1 MNLHLL
7 VKELTAIIS
16 GTDQPYREAR
26 LLAASLFGG
35 DMAAMYRGY
44 RTDVSP
50 ETAARLRL
58 AAVRRARGEPI
69 QHILG
74 EAWFHGRRF
83 ICDERAL
90 VPRPETET
98 LVDAVLAAGLPEKP
112 RILDVGTGS
121 GVIGITLALSLPGS
135 AVTATDTSPAAAALA
150 RENARFLG
158 ALNYTVIETDLT
170 AGLEGGFH
178 AVVANPPYI
187 PTGDIP
193 GLMREVLFDP
203 VTALDG
209 GPSGLDCIGRL
220 VYEAAGVLLPGGLLA
235 IEIGCGQSRDVYA
248 MLGNWSD
255 VMVLDDLTGRPRVVT
270 ARRKP

>member
-7 VKELTAIIS
+7 VKELTAIVS
-16 GTDQPYREAR
+16 GTEQPYREAR
-26 LLAASLFGG
+26 LLASSLFGG
-35 DMAAMYRGY
+35 DIAAMYRGY

-58 AAVRRARGEPI
+58 AAVRRARGEPL

-83 ICDERAL
+83 VCDERAL

-98 LVDAVLAAGLPEKP
+98 LVDAVLAAGLPESP

-121 GVIGITLALSLPGS
+121 GVIGITLALSIAGS
-135 AVTATDTSPAAAALA
+135 TVTGTDISPEAAGLA
-150 RENARFLG
+150 MENARLLG
-158 ALNYTVIETDLT
+158 AGNFSVIETDLT
-170 AGLEGGFH
+170 AGLECVFH
-178 AVVANPPYI
+178 AVVANLPYI

-193 GLMREVLFDP
+193 GLMPEVLCDP

-209 GPSGLDCIGRL
+209 GPSGLDCMGRL
-220 VYEAAGVLLPGGLLA
+220 VYEAGSVLLRGGLLA
-235 IEIGCGQSRDVYA
+235 IEIGFDQSPDVCA
-248 MLGNWSD
+248 MLANWSD
-255 VMVLDDLTGRPRVVT
+255 VKVLEDLAGRPRVIT
-270 ARRKP
+270 ARRSP

>member
-7 VKELTAIIS
+7 VKELTAIVS

-35 DMAAMYRGY
+35 DMAAMYRSY

-50 ETAARLRL
+50 ETASRLRL
-58 AAVRRARGEPI
+58 AAVRRARGEPL

-98 LVDAVLAAGLPEKP
+98 LVDAVIAAGLPENP

-121 GVIGITLALSLPGS
+121 GVVGITLALSVMGSTVSGTDISPG
-135 AVTATDTSPAAAALA
+135 AAQLA
-150 RENARFLG
+150 RENALLLG
-158 ALNYTVIETDLT
+158 ARNFTVIETDLT

-178 AVVANPPYI
+178 AVAANLPYI
-187 PTGDIP
+187 PSGDIP
-193 GLMREVLFDP
+193 GLMPEVRFDP

-209 GPSGLDCIGRL
+209 GPSGLDCTGRL
-220 VYEAAGVLLPGGLLA
+220 VYEAEGVLLPQGLLA
-235 IEIGCGQSRDVYA
+235 IEIGCDQSRDVCA
-248 MLGNWSD
+248 MLGKWSD
-255 VMVLDDLTGRPRVVT
+255 VKVLNDLAGRPRVVT
-270 ARRKP
+270 ARRNP

>member
-7 VKELTAIIS
+7 VKELTAIVS
-16 GTDQPYREAR
+16 GTEQPYREAR

-50 ETAARLRL
+50 QTAARLRL
-58 AAVRRARGEPI
+58 AAVRRARGEPL

-83 ICDERAL
+83 VCDERAL

-98 LVDAVLAAGLPEKP
+98 LVDAVLAAGLPVNP
-112 RILDVGTGS
+112 LILDVGTGS
-121 GVIGITLALSLPGS
+121 GVIGITLALSIAGCT
-135 AVTATDTSPAAAALA
+135 VTGTELSPAAAELA
-150 RENARFLG
+150 RENARLLG
-158 ALNYTVIETDLT
+158 AMNFSVIETDLT
-170 AGLEGGFH
+170 AGLDSVFH
-178 AVVANPPYI
+178 AVAANLPYI

-193 GLMREVLFDP
+193 GLMPEVLYDP

-209 GPSGLDCIGRL
+209 GPSGLDCTGRL
-220 VYEAAGVLLPGGLLA
+220 VYEARGVLLPGGLLA
-235 IEIGCGQSRDVYA
+235 IEIGCDQSRDVCA
-248 MLGNWSD
+248 MLENWSD
-255 VMVLDDLTGRPRVVT
+255 VMVLNDLTGRPRVIT

>member
-7 VKELTAIIS
+7 VKELTAIVS

-35 DMAAMYRGY
+35 DMAAMYRSY

-50 ETAARLRL
+50 ESACRLRL

-83 ICDERAL
+83 ACDERAL

-98 LVDAVLAAGLPEKP
+98 LVDAVLAAGLPVNP

-135 AVTATDTSPAAAALA
+135 SVTGTDTSPAAAALA
-150 RENARFLG
+150 RKNAQLLG
-158 ALNYTVIETDLT
+158 ATGFTVIETDLA
-170 AGLEGGFH
+170 AGLEGLFH
-178 AVVANPPYI
+178 AVVSNPPYI
-187 PTGDIP
+187 PTGEIP
-193 GLMREVLFDP
+193 GLMPEVRFDP
-203 VTALDG
+203 VEALDG
-209 GPSGLDCIGRL
+209 GPSGLDCTGRL
-220 VYEAAGVLLPGGLLA
+220 VYEAGGVLLPGGLLA
-235 IEIGCGQSRDVYA
+235 IEIGCGQSRDVCD
-248 MLGNWSD
+248 MLLNWND
-255 VMVLDDLTGRPRVVT
+255 VRVVDDLSGRPRVVT
-270 ARRKP
+270 ARRRP